1 MRHVPI
7 RIARILVLAV
17 IAAGSRC
24 PVLPAAD
31 DSAPVVAVIAC
42 DGYAVVKKQLGWVG
56 QQVGNPTLAGF
67 AESFLLIATQGKGL
81 AGLDTGRPLGIVVTA
96 QEEMPAVHG
105 FVPVKDLDK
114 LLTSLQGVIGPADKQ
129 DGVRRIAMPG
139 GAALEIIEKDGWA
152 VVSQEGAESVN
163 ADPGALIDPLVKAYS
178 MAVQLFPS
186 RMPDPMRAQLQAL
199 LEQAQEAAAAQGQPV
214 DGDTMEAALAALAET
229 ETIVLGLGVDAGK
242 EQVFVELRNVMTPNA
257 KGMAAWAALG
267 EAPPGAGL
275 PATADGKPAAIRAHH
290 VQPVPASA
298 RASIKEALASALPDD
313 DDDPTMQAL
322 AGVFRDLA
330 SAMIDAGGIS
340 AGLTLDTSVATAKQ
354 PLPALTAFLRIKDG
368 AALEKKLKERL
379 GQDDALPPNV
389 TAKFDARKVGQ
400 ANLHEIAIGIKGLP
414 AAEALGDAVTVT
426 LAVAPERAFVL
437 LGGDVPKRLAA
448 ALDSVTKSDPAAQP
462 ITGVTLSLA
471 GLLQYAA
478 LTADAFDPGNPQ
490 NEQMTRVAA
499 EAAEKPGT
507 LVQLLVR
514 PIERGVSMRLS
525 ADAGALQAAAAV
537 VAAGQNGGARAGNVR
552 EFELPPGAGL
562 PALAP

>member
-42 DGYAVVKKQLGWVG
+42 DGYADVKKQLGWVG

-242 EQVFVELRNVMTPNA
+242 EQVVVELRNVMTPNA

>member
-1 MRHVPI
+1 
-7 RIARILVLAV
+7 
-17 IAAGSRC
+17 
-24 PVLPAAD
+24 
-31 DSAPVVAVIAC
+31 
-42 DGYAVVKKQLGWVG
+42 
-56 QQVGNPTLAGF
+56 
-67 AESFLLIATQGKGL
+67 
-81 AGLDTGRPLGIVVTA
+81 
-96 QEEMPAVHG
+96 MPAVHG

>member
-1 MRHVPI
+1 MRHIPI
-7 RIARILVLAV
+7 RVVRLLVLAAV
-17 IAAGSRC
+17 AAGWC
-24 PVLPAAD
+24 GPALLAAD
-31 DSAPVVAVIAC
+31 EAPVVAVIAC
-42 DGYAVVKKQLGWVG
+42 DGYADIKKQIAWVG

-67 AESFLLIATQGKGL
+67 AESFLLLATQGKGL

-96 QEEMPAVHG
+96 QGEMPAVHG

-114 LLTSLQGVIGPADKQ
+114 LLTSLQGVIGPAAEQ

-139 GAALEIIEKDGWA
+139 GATLEIVEQDGWA
-152 VVSQEGAESVN
+152 IVSQEGVESAA
-163 ADPGALIDPLVKAYS
+163 ADPAALIDPLVKSYS

-186 RMPDPMRAQLQAL
+186 RMPDGMRAQLEAL

-214 DGDTMEAALAALAET
+214 DGDTMEAALAALDET
-229 ETIVLGLGVDAGK
+229 ETIVIGLGVDAGK
-242 EQVFVELRNVMTPNA
+242 EQVFVELRNVMTPDA
-257 KGMAAWAALG
+257 EGLAAWAALSK
-267 EAPPGAGL
+267 APPGAGL

-298 RASIKEALASALPDD
+298 RVSIEEALASALPDD
-313 DDDPTMQAL
+313 EDDPTTQAL

-340 AGLTLDTSVATAKQ
+340 AGLTLDTSAATAKQ
-354 PLPALTAFLRIKDG
+354 PLPALTAFLRIKNG

-389 TAKFDARKVGQ
+389 TAKFDAGKVGQ

-414 AAEALGDAVTVT
+414 AAETLGDAVTVT
-426 LAVAPERAFVL
+426 LAVAPDRAFVL

-448 ALDSVTKSDPAAQP
+448 ALDAAAKPDPAAQP
-462 ITGVTLSLA
+462 ISGVNLSLA
-471 GLLQYAA
+471 SLLRYAA
-478 LTADAFDPGNPQ
+478 LTADAFDPDNPQ
-490 NEQMTRVAA
+490 NEQMAQVAA
-499 EAAEKPGT
+499 EAAEKPST

-537 VAAGQNGGARAGNVR
+537 VAVGQNGGARAKSVR
-552 EFELPPGAGL
+552 EFELPPGAGA

>member
-42 DGYAVVKKQLGWVG
+42 DGYADVKKQLGWVG

-437 LGGDVPKRLAA
+437 LGGDVPKQLAA